1 MYVPEKL
8 KLNKFRQVNLPTLKQ
23 YFSRYG
29 FLNVPNSSYSGD
41 NVLPS
46 GRKTDVLSA
55 IDRMD
60 RYQQYQE
67 SISALRAEDA
77 PPVASQEGGAF

>member
-8 KLNKFRQVNLPTLKQ
+8 KLNKFRQVNIPTLKQ

-41 NVLPS
+41 NVFPS

-55 IDRMD
+55 IDKMD
-60 RYQQYQE
+60 RYHQYQE
-67 SISALRAEDA
+67 SIASLRAEDA
-77 PPVASQEGGAF
+77 PPVASQEGAVS

>member
-8 KLNKFRQVNLPTLKQ
+8 KLNKFRQVNIPSLRQ

-41 NVLPS
+41 TVLPT

-55 IDRMD
+55 IDKMD
-60 RYQQYQE
+60 RFHQYQE
-67 SISALRAEDA
+67 SIAALRAEDA
-77 PPVASQEGGAF
+77 PPVASQEGGAS

>member
-8 KLNKFRQVNLPTLKQ
+8 KLNKFRQVNIPTLKQ

-55 IDRMD
+55 IDKMD
-60 RYQQYQE
+60 RYHQYQE
-67 SISALRAEDA
+67 SIAALRAEDA
-77 PPVASQEGGAF
+77 PPVASQEGGAS